1 MLVKNLI
8 NTELLNKH
16 SKNNLFGKKVHL
28 TANCSFFPDFDLTG
42 VFTSIKK
49 INFSY
54 IIYIKLSNNKL
65 FKVDALMNGLD
76 IEIIDQINL

>member
-8 NTELLNKH
+8 NTELFDKR

-42 VFTSIKK
+42 ILISLKK

-54 IIYIKLSNNKL
+54 IIYINLSKNKP

-76 IEIIDQINL
+76 IEIID